1 MQTLSFT
8 VVIPAR
14 MRSTRL
20 PGKML
25 ADVAG
30 KPLVAWVAERAR
42 SSGATD
48 VVIATDHPDI
58 ERAVRAL
65 GWRACMTSADH
76 ATGTDRIAEAV
87 AALGY
92 GRDEIVVNVQGDEPL
107 IDPSLIRAVAQEL
120 ARHPDADIATAAH
133 PIDSADAFF
142 DPNVVKVVLDTRG
155 IALYFSRAPIPYA
168 RDAFAHGRTELAPGP
183 GGAAPH
189 RHLRLPR
196 ALPARVREPRAHRR
210 RSASRRSS
218 SCARWG
224 TDTASPWR
232 SGDAARGRRGH
243 PGRPRAGAPQARP
256 GLKPAVLPASG
267 ARQRAPRIMAG

>member
-1 MQTLSFT
+1 VETVAFT

-20 PGKML
+20 AGKML

-42 SSGATD
+42 SSGATE

-65 GWRACMTSADH
+65 GWRACMTSPEH
-76 ATGTDRIAEAV
+76 PSGTDRLAEAV

-92 GRDEIVVNVQGDEPL
+92 GPDEIVVNVQGDEPL
-107 IDPSLIRAVAQEL
+107 IDPGLIRVVAQEL

-142 DPNVVKVVLDTRG
+142 DPNVVKVVRDARG
-155 IALYFSRAPIPYA
+155 MALYFSRAPIPYA
-168 RDAFAHGRTELAPGP
+168 RDAFAHSRLELPEGLAALRHIGIYAYRVRFLREYATLEPT
-183 GGAAPH
+183 GAERFEA
-189 RHLRLPR
+189 LEQLR
-196 ALPARVREPRAHRR
+196 ALGHGRRIAVALWDAPLEAGVDTQADLDRVRRKL
-210 RSASRRSS
+210 
-218 SCARWG
+218 G
-224 TDTASPWR
+224 
-232 SGDAARGRRGH
+232 
-243 PGRPRAGAPQARP
+243 QA
-256 GLKPAVLPASG
+256 
-267 ARQRAPRIMAG
+267 